1 MCRSRR
7 QIWAVKVLQ
16 KDAGA
21 GSMTADEPESPSNT
35 RIEEHPPFNPK
46 CAEIDKLYLETQ
58 NKASDKN

>member
-1 MCRSRR
+1 M
-7 QIWAVKVLQ
+7 WAVKVLQ

-46 CAEIDKLYLETQ
+46 CAEIDTLYLETQ

>member
-21 GSMTADEPESPSNT
+21 GSMTADEPESPNT
-35 RIEEHPPFNPK
+35 TIEEHPPFNPK